1 MELLGKK
8 GNSEETR
15 NQLWKVI
22 NAAMAQYGYE
32 VQLAV

>member
-8 GNSEETR
+8 KKSEEKW

-22 NAAMAQYGYE
+22 NASMAQYGYE